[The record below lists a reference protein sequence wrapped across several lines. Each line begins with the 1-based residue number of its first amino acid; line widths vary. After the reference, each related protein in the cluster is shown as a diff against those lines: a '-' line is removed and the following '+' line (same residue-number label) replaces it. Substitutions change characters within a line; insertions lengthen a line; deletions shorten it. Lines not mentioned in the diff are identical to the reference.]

1 MGFYA
6 KLPFGLAPGM
16 GLNAFFTFSVVIGM
30 GISWEVALTA
40 VFVEGLIFI
49 LLSLFKVRE
58 AVVDAIP
65 INLKYAVTAGDRSF
79 YSFHRI

>member
-1 MGFYA
+1 
-6 KLPFGLAPGM
+6 
-16 GLNAFFTFSVVIGM
+16 M

-40 VFVEGLIFI
+40 VFVEGIIFI

-65 INLKYAVTAGDRSF
+65 INLKYAVTAGIGLF
-79 YSFHRI
+79 T